1 MIQFNGY
8 FDVLSGLADFYYL
21 PNDYALKISNILQKM
36 FNSRIFLECAI
47 PSSMAI
53 LLSSKY
59 QIIYIEALWGNKR
72 KEVIKFLY
80 TKFDQITIHPVKFS
94 NKTTKNKVSQ
104 YIYFINAIE
113 F

>member
-1 MIQFNGY
+1 MIKFNGY
-8 FDVLSGLADFYYL
+8 FNVLSGFSDFYYL
-21 PNDYALKISNILQKM
+21 PNNYALKISNIFQKM

-53 LLSSKY
+53 LSSSKY

-80 TKFDQITIHPVKFS
+80 SKFDQITIHPVKFS
-94 NKTTKNKVSQ
+94 NKTTKYKVSQ
-104 YIYFINAIE
+104 YIYFINAKE